1 MRPRGLQARGGEVA
15 LTHKAVVVLL
25 LLLFA
30 AVTIPQAH
38 AAVVSKFVKDGFSEH
53 HKTHE
58 LPAGMQS
65 TLN

>member
-1 MRPRGLQARGGEVA
+1 VA